1 LNLLGVVLQEV
12 RRVYRDARLQRARV
26 KLVDLTRH
34 KNNARSAVV
43 SQQVAARRE
52 FQALAASVERVHR
65 FISQDQTAKF
75 HDVSFSSDI
84 AIQLPDEARLREAK
98 AKLVGRVVVGGGEAR
113 PNRKPEQQESATPA
127 VRCVVDQIA
136 LSKLL
141 RVVA

>member
-1 LNLLGVVLQEV
+1 MFPHVGGELQEA

-34 KNNARSAVV
+34 KSNARSAVV
-43 SQQVAARRE
+43 SQQVAARKE

-65 FISQDQTAKF
+65 SITQDQTAKF
-75 HDVSFSSDI
+75 HDVSFSPDI
-84 AIQLPDEARLREAK
+84 AIQLPDEARLRETK
-98 AKLVGRVVVGGGEAR
+98 AKLVGRVVVRAR
-113 PNRKPEQQESATPA
+113 PDRKSESQEQQPVA

>member
-1 LNLLGVVLQEV
+1 M
-12 RRVYRDARLQRARV
+12 YRDARLQRARV

-34 KNNARSAVV
+34 KNNARAAVV

-52 FQALAASVERVHR
+52 FQALAALVERVHR
-65 FISQDQTAKF
+65 SISQDQTAKF
-75 HDVSFSSDI
+75 RDVSFSPDI
-84 AIQLPDEARLREAK
+84 AIQLPDEARLREK
-98 AKLVGRVVVGGGEAR
+98 RAKLVGRVVVGAGAR
-113 PNRKPEQQESATPA
+113 PESKPEPQQPKA